1 MSAVGKCSLLA
12 RQRAATVSL
21 KAQPP
26 HGAER
31 GIWWFCDEHAIE
43 AEAKGY
49 APLDGVRASH
59 QLELEGAAK

>member
-1 MSAVGKCSLLA
+1 MTARKCSLLA
-12 RQRAATVSL
+12 CPRIATTPL
-21 KAQPP
+21 KAKPP

-31 GIWWFCDEHAIE
+31 GVWWFCGEHAAE

-49 APLDGVRASH
+49 APLDGVRVSR